1 MAYGIDP
8 KELEV
13 DHINGIRSDNRP
25 ENLRLATRSDNQRNR
40 QFMNSRNKTGARGV
54 YLNGSKFRVTIT
66 YNGMPKHIGL
76 FASKQEAESAAIK
89 ARAELFGEFAGC
101 ST

>member
-13 DHINGIRSDNRP
+13 DHINGIKTDNMP
-25 ENLRLATRSDNQRNR
+25 ENLRLANHSENQRNR
-40 QFMNSRNKTGARGV
+40 QFINKRNKSGVRGAYWEDGKLRV
-54 YLNGSKFRVTIT
+54 SITVNGKT
-66 YNGMPKHIGL
+66 KHIGR
-76 FASKQEAESAAIK
+76 FTSKQEAESAAIK